1 MGTEPLLLCLSR
13 SLWEEDDPMMS
24 TSPPFILTREQA
36 IRLQSYI
43 QTSRQYALTSLL
55 PSTERNTLLRG
66 LQALQGKLIE
76 ALDQPISPLQLVLSR
91 DEVVVLNAMVNGLL
105 TLYGGQ
111 PESANRTATI
121 NDLAALKISLK
132 SS

>member
-1 MGTEPLLLCLSR
+1 
-13 SLWEEDDPMMS
+13 MMS
-24 TSPPFILTREQA
+24 AAPPFLLTREQA
-36 IRLQSYI
+36 TRLHDYI
-43 QTSRQYALTSLL
+43 QTYRQYALTRLL
-55 PSTERNTLLRG
+55 PSTERNVLLRG

-76 ALDQPISPLQLVLSR
+76 ALDQPISPLRLVLSR
-91 DEVVVLNAMVNGLL
+91 DEVGVLNTMVNGLL

>member
-1 MGTEPLLLCLSR
+1 
-13 SLWEEDDPMMS
+13 MMS
-24 TSPPFILTREQA
+24 TAPPFLLTREQA
-36 IRLQSYI
+36 VRLQGYI
-43 QTSRQYALTSLL
+43 QTYRQYALTRLL
-55 PSTERNTLLRG
+55 PSTERNVLLRG

-91 DEVVVLNAMVNGLL
+91 DDVGVLKALVNGLL

-111 PESANRTATI
+111 PDSADRTATI

>member
-1 MGTEPLLLCLSR
+1 
-13 SLWEEDDPMMS
+13 MMS
-24 TSPPFILTREQA
+24 TAPPFILTREQA
-36 IRLQSYI
+36 MRLQSYI

>member
-1 MGTEPLLLCLSR
+1 
-13 SLWEEDDPMMS
+13 MMS
-24 TSPPFILTREQA
+24 TAPPFILTREQA
-36 IRLQSYI
+36 VRLQSYI
-43 QTSRQYALTSLL
+43 QTYRQYALARLM
-55 PSTERNTLLRG
+55 PSTERNILLRG

-91 DEVVVLNAMVNGLL
+91 DDVVVLKAMVNGLL

-111 PESANRTATI
+111 LESADRTATI